1 VEIEPKAE
9 VPAPEKT
16 VPTPIEASPAVTGP
30 VEIEPKAE
38 DGLGQAVV
46 QGVEDDAAAPTVDVG
61 DSATVGLEGEGDGP
75 AEEPSPS
82 APRPSGERDTGAG
95 QSADSGARGDVEES
109 GKEDQGAFAE
119 LPSPV
124 VGDDPVPADNPE
136 GNGDFAWPAPRPL
149 GNPEGNGDFAWPAP
163 QPALSAGARP
173 AAVLRGDGSATGPA
187 ARPSNSI
194 GKAVG
199 PGGTGAKGPEIGK
212 AAGRT
217 RKPEPDPRL
226 LILVLS
232 ALTL

>member
-1 VEIEPKAE
+1 
-9 VPAPEKT
+9 
-16 VPTPIEASPAVTGP
+16 
-30 VEIEPKAE
+30 
-38 DGLGQAVV
+38 V
-46 QGVEDDAAAPTVDVG
+46 QGVEGDAAAPTVDVG

-187 ARPSNSI
+187 ARPSDSI

-199 PGGTGAKGPEIGK
+199 PGGTGAKEPEIGK